1 MTTNT
6 IPTTTI
12 RGAHR
17 AEAPLSMPFVQHV
30 PSSPPLVD
38 ETARKNYS
46 LWLSQYTM
54 NRIVDLLNSGSLDP
68 SLLLQVAIPGNCS
81 LALPNTTTQMT
92 K

>member
-6 IPTTTI
+6 ISTT
-12 RGAHR
+12 RGAHLT
-17 AEAPLSMPFVQHV
+17 EAPLSLPFVKQH
-30 PSSPPLVD
+30 PSSPPLGD
-38 ETARKNYS
+38 DTARKNYS

-54 NRIVDLLNSGSLDP
+54 NRIVDLLHSGSLDP